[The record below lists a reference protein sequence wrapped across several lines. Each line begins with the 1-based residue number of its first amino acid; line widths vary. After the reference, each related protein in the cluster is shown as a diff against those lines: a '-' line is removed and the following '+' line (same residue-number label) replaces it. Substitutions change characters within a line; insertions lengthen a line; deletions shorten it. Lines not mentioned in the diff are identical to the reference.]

1 MIKRIGIIGCGWLGL
16 PLAKNFIKEGF
27 AVKGTTTSVDKLAL
41 LTNENITPYH
51 IKISEKGI
59 EGPIHDFLLDV
70 DILIINI
77 PPGLRGKG
85 KKESYVKKMQ
95 FLVTELNK
103 SSIKKV
109 VFISSTAV
117 YGDSQ
122 GEVHEK
128 TTPLPSSES
137 GRQLLQTEN
146 IFIGNDNF
154 KTTIIRFGGL
164 IGPDRHPINMLSGR
178 QNLKNGNALIN
189 LIHLNDCIRLIT
201 GVLTEN
207 IWGTLLNGVYP
218 DHPTKQQYYS
228 HEALK
233 RNIKQPEYQS
243 FESKNP
249 KKITSCHPF
258 IAKKFT
264 YLTPLQ
270 E

>member
-1 MIKRIGIIGCGWLGL
+1 MTKKIGIIGCGWLGL
-16 PLAKNFIKEGF
+16 PLAKDLTNRGF
-27 AVKGTTTSVDKLAL
+27 SVKGTTTSIDKLAL
-41 LTNENITPYH
+41 LTNENIAPYH

-70 DILIINI
+70 EILIINI

-85 KKESYVKKMQ
+85 KKESYVKKIHH
-95 FLVTELNK
+95 LVTELNK
-103 SSIKKV
+103 SSITNV
-109 VFISSTAV
+109 IYISSTAV

-146 IFIGNDNF
+146 IFLKNTNF
-154 KTTIIRFGGL
+154 KSTVLRFGGL
-164 IGPDRHPINMLSGR
+164 IGPDRHPVNMLSGR

-218 DHPTKQQYYS
+218 DHPTKQRYYS
-228 HEALK
+228 KEALK
-233 RNIKQPEYQS
+233 RNLKAPEYQS
-243 FESKNP
+243 LDIKNP

-264 YLTPLQ
+264 YLTPLHD
-270 E
+270 